1 MPNKKKNTE
10 TDKNNYDFN
19 SVLNSGFI
27 NTNDASNIGG
37 NSIFI
42 APDYKA
48 RYEWFVS
55 EFNNYNIRIPEELVN
70 EYDLLFKMFGENEQ
84 NQTIEKSLEKFKV
97 LVTDEVPMPEIVLS
111 VCDSTGHNKR
121 MIMTRENISCVTA
134 QAKVGKTFLVKLIVS
149 AILKK
154 GIFQNRLI
162 SELPINRDKILYID
176 TEQSKFHV
184 KLGLSQIKEML
195 GEINEHELNRM
206 NVYQFDAVSTLQRLE
221 YVRWLIYNTMPDF
234 VVLDGIS
241 DLALDTNN
249 LKEADE
255 LVTNLRIWATDCN
268 CHILNVIH
276 QNPNDIQTKMKGH
289 LGTKLQDKSEI
300 VIGVSI
306 DKENDSN
313 RIVQSLASRNR
324 KPDPFEFTINENG
337 MPEIQENQLTEYQL
351 TGKKAPKTE
360 KPDYKLFSI
369 LNIIYSKKSGEI
381 NFYRYG
387 ELKEQLVLEYEK
399 MFNETIG
406 ESNAKKM
413 LTKFVDSGW
422 LLKSGEKGFS
432 SYFLG
437 EYKNEKIQN
446 NKDNFSNDFND
457 DEPPF

>member
-1 MPNKKKNTE
+1 MN
-10 TDKNNYDFN
+10 DKILNAGFVGSSQEQTNNNN
-19 SVLNSGFI
+19 SN
-27 NTNDASNIGG
+27 N
-37 NSIFI
+37 NSIFV
-42 APDYKA
+42 APDYSA
-48 RYEWFVS
+48 RYDWFVN
-55 EFNNYNIRIPEELVN
+55 EFNNYNIPVPEELLK
-70 EYDLLFKMFGENEQ
+70 EYELLFKMFGEDEQ
-84 NQTIEKSLEKFKV
+84 NKSIEQSLQKFKV

-111 VCDSTGHNKR
+111 VCDSNGQNKR

-154 GIFQNRLI
+154 GVFQNRLL
-162 SELPINRDKILYID
+162 SELPINRDSVLYID

-195 GEINEHELNRM
+195 TEQHEHELNRM

-221 YVRWLIYNTMPDF
+221 YVKWLIYNTKPDF
-234 VVLDGIS
+234 VIIDGIS

-300 VIGVSI
+300 VIGVSV

-324 KPDPFEFTINENG
+324 KPEPFEFTINENG
-337 MPEIQENQLTEYQL
+337 VPEIQENELSEYKL
-351 TGKKAPKTE
+351 AGKKAPKTE
-360 KPDYKLFSI
+360 KPDYQLYSI
-369 LNIIYSKKSGEI
+369 LTTIFSKKQNEI
-381 NFYRYG
+381 NFYTYG
-387 ELKEQLVLEYEK
+387 NLIEQIKLEYEK
-399 MFNETIG
+399 QFKEAIG
-406 ESNAKKM
+406 TSNAKTL
-413 LTKFVDSGW
+413 LTKMIDKSW
-422 LLKSGEKGFS
+422 ILKQGES
-432 SYFLG
+432 RNTMYFLG
-437 EYKNEKIQN
+437 SFKEEN
-446 NKDNFSNDFND
+446 NDNNYVF
-457 DEPPF
+457 

>member
-1 MPNKKKNTE
+1 MNVLDAGFTS
-10 TDKNNYDFN
+10 NYEEN
-19 SVLNSGFI
+19 L
-27 NTNDASNIGG
+27 
-37 NSIFI
+37 
-42 APDYKA
+42 PDYLS
-48 RYEWFVS
+48 RYNWFVN
-55 EFNNYNIRIPEELVN
+55 EFVTYNIDIPDELKQ
-70 EYDLLFKMFGENEQ
+70 EYNLLFEMFGKTEQ
-84 NQTIEKSLEKFKV
+84 NKSIEQSLQKFKV

-111 VCDSTGHNKR
+111 VCDSNGQNKR

-154 GIFQNRLI
+154 GVFQNRLI

-195 GEINEHELNRM
+195 TEQHEHELNRM
-206 NVYQFDAVSTLQRLE
+206 DVYQFDAVSTLQRLE
-221 YVRWLIYNTMPDF
+221 YVKWLIYNTRPDF

-276 QNPNDIQTKMKGH
+276 QNPNDLQTKMKGH

-324 KPDPFEFTINENG
+324 KPEPFEFTINENG
-337 MPEIQENQLTEYQL
+337 MPEIQENKLSEYKIA
-351 TGKKAPKTE
+351 GKKAPKTE
-360 KPDYKLFSI
+360 KTDYQLYSI
-369 LNIIYSKKSGEI
+369 LTTIFSKKQNEI
-381 NFYRYG
+381 NFYTYG
-387 ELKEQLVLEYEK
+387 NLIEQIKLEYEK
-399 MFNETIG
+399 QFKEAIG
-406 ESNAKKM
+406 TSNAKTL
-413 LTKFVDSGW
+413 LTKMIDKS
-422 LLKSGEKGFS
+422 LILKQGES
-432 SYFLG
+432 RNTMYFLG
-437 EYKNEKIQN
+437 SFKEENTDN
-446 NKDNFSNDFND
+446 NYVF
-457 DEPPF
+457 

>member
-1 MPNKKKNTE
+1 MN
-10 TDKNNYDFN
+10 DKILNAGFLGDVNQEQNNNNNVF
-19 SVLNSGFI
+19 V
-27 NTNDASNIGG
+27 
-37 NSIFI
+37 
-42 APDYKA
+42 APDYRA
-48 RYEWFVS
+48 RYDWFVN
-55 EFNNYNIRIPEELVN
+55 EFNNYNIPIPEELLK
-70 EYDLLFKMFGENEQ
+70 EYELLFKMFGEEEQ
-84 NQTIEKSLEKFKV
+84 NQSIEKTLEKFKV

-111 VCDSTGHNKR
+111 VCDSNGQNKR

-154 GIFQNRLI
+154 GVFQNRLL
-162 SELPINRDKILYID
+162 SELPINRDSVLYID

-184 KLGLSQIKEML
+184 KLGLAQIKEML
-195 GEINEHELNRM
+195 TEQHEHELNRM

-221 YVRWLIYNTMPDF
+221 YVKWLIYNTKPDF
-234 VVLDGIS
+234 VIIDGIS

-276 QNPNDIQTKMKGH
+276 QNPNDMQTKMKGH

-300 VIGVSI
+300 VIGVSV

-324 KPDPFEFTINENG
+324 KPEPFEFTINENG
-337 MPEIQENQLTEYQL
+337 VPEIQENQLSEYQL

-360 KPDYKLFSI
+360 KPDYKLFGI
-369 LNIIYSKKSGEI
+369 LTTIFSKKTGEI

-413 LTKFVDSGW
+413 LTKFIDSGW
-422 LLKSGEKGFS
+422 ILKSGEKGFS

-437 EYKNEKIQN
+437 DFKNEKTEN
-446 NKDNFSNDFND
+446 NKIFLQNLTDNFNND
-457 DEPPF
+457 EHPF